1 MLTLERDVSQL
12 IADLPKQIDFKPK
25 AQATKTYLDFGNLFL
40 QISQKFQERAN
51 QIETDWDYY
60 TSTVSSENLENE
72 LSNIEELTKQLTSIE
87 SAIKEKQQLG
97 NLTLQRGLNA
107 LTEALKHYQ
116 DVILDTVESAAI
128 TDEVRELRLKPL
140 EKSRIEEAKEFL
152 SFL

>member
-12 IADLPKQIDFKPK
+12 IADLPKQIDCKPQ
-25 AQATKTYLDFGNLFL
+25 AHATKIYLDFGNLFL

-60 TSTVSSENLENE
+60 TNTVSSENLENE

-87 SAIKEKQQLG
+87 STIKEKQQFV
-97 NLTLQRGLNA
+97 NLTLQKGLNA

-116 DVILDTVESAAI
+116 DVIIDTVESADI
-128 TDEVRELRLKPL
+128 TDEVRELRSKPL
-140 EKSRIEEAKEFL
+140 EISRIKEAKEIL

>member
-25 AQATKTYLDFGNLFL
+25 SHETTTYSDFGNLFL

-60 TSTVSSENLENE
+60 TSTLSSENLENE

-87 SAIKEKQQLG
+87 SAIKEQQQPG
-97 NLTLQRGLNA
+97 NMILQKGLNA

-116 DVILDTVESAAI
+116 NVILDTVEFAAI
-128 TDEVRELRLKPL
+128 TDEVRELRSKPL
-140 EKSRIEEAKEFL
+140 EKSRIDEAKEIL